1 MTAKK
6 TSPAPPIRFP
16 EFEGDWIERKGSEY
30 FASSRTKGTAG
41 LPIYSVTQNDGLVRR
56 DSLDRQI
63 GVDAGFE
70 QNLRA
75 EKDDLVYNMMRMW
88 QGAVGLASESCMVS
102 PAYVVLRP
110 RKTADSKFF
119 LHMFNR
125 KRTLYLLWAF
135 SYGLTNDRLRLY
147 YKDFAQ
153 IPFAA
158 PDIDEQEKIA
168 NFLGS
173 VDQKIAHLETKRSL
187 LMQYKKG
194 VMQQMF
200 SKQLRL
206 KDDDG
211 KDFPDWEETTLGE
224 VSEPPKYGMNAAA
237 ATFDGVNK
245 YVRITDIDEATG
257 EYKQDKWVS
266 PAGGGD
272 PNCRLQ
278 IGDIVVARTG
288 ASVGKTYL
296 YNPNDGA
303 VYFAGFLI
311 RFRILSANAAFINY
325 QFDLQR
331 YRNWVVVM
339 SARSGQPGI
348 NAEEYCS
355 LPIYLPSTREQD
367 RITRCLQSFDDKI
380 REVSLRITLLEEF
393 KNGLLQQMFV

>member
-1 MTAKK
+1 
-6 TSPAPPIRFP
+6 
-16 EFEGDWIERKGSEY
+16 
-30 FASSRTKGTAG
+30 
-41 LPIYSVTQNDGLVRR
+41 
-56 DSLDRQI
+56 
-63 GVDAGFE
+63 
-70 QNLRA
+70 
-75 EKDDLVYNMMRMW
+75 
-88 QGAVGLASESCMVS
+88 
-102 PAYVVLRP
+102 
-110 RKTADSKFF
+110 
-119 LHMFNR
+119 
-125 KRTLYLLWAF
+125 
-135 SYGLTNDRLRLY
+135 
-147 YKDFAQ
+147 
-153 IPFAA
+153 
-158 PDIDEQEKIA
+158 
-168 NFLGS
+168 
-173 VDQKIAHLETKRSL
+173 
-187 LMQYKKG
+187 MQYKKG
-194 VMQQMF
+194 VMQQIF

-211 KDFPDWEETTLGE
+211 NDFPDWEETTLGE

-272 PNCRLQ
+272 SNCRLQ

-367 RITRCLQSFDDKI
+367 RITRCLQ
-380 REVSLRITLLEEF
+380 LLMTRFAKLHCE
-393 KNGLLQQMFV
+393 